1 MGVSAR
7 ITRPVNYTV
16 GCSRTSIADGRG
28 PIFLIWEK
36 LLLFY
41 LNKKKKYCLSKCIG
55 LWSEIIFRPKSL
67 VQPQRPMELLAPS
80 YPGNTLPPS
89 PSAARH
95 PTSQWC
101 QIYHSLPPRIP
112 TATTA
117 DITSALQM
125 YLGRNQLSVQNV
137 SYSCSNIGTIG
148 FDPVATLHYYP
159 SATTA
164 ATSRASWAS
173 TPSATSL
180 PQHCITTLLQPPQMY
195 LGRNQLSAQN
205 VSYSCSNAAT
215 SWAFGTIG
223 YEPVATLSNLL
234 RPLPQRPRRMLH
246 HHRLRA
252 CSHPL

>member
-1 MGVSAR
+1 M
-7 ITRPVNYTV
+7 RPFSCLQRPTTLSWISGSLLSFV
-16 GCSRTSIADGRG
+16 TSIHNITHLRGVGRG
-28 PIFLIWEK
+28 HAPASFAPRSTLEHGGERAPPRTPPVSTQCNTQRPPRPC
-36 LLLFY
+36 LC
-41 LNKKKKYCLSKCIG
+41 CLSKYIG

-67 VQPQRPMELLAPS
+67 VRPQRPMELLAPS

-125 YLGRNQLSVQNV
+125 CLGRNQLSAQNI
-137 SYSCSNIGTIG
+137 SYSCSNVGTIG

-164 ATSRASWAS
+164 ATSRTSRASA
-173 TPSATSL
+173 PSATNL
-180 PQHCITTLLQPPQMY
+180 QQPCITTLLQPPQMY
-195 LGRNQLSAQN
+195 LGRNQLSVQN
-205 VSYSCSNAAT
+205 VS
-215 SWAFGTIG
+215 
-223 YEPVATLSNLL
+223 
-234 RPLPQRPRRMLH
+234 
-246 HHRLRA
+246 
-252 CSHPL
+252 